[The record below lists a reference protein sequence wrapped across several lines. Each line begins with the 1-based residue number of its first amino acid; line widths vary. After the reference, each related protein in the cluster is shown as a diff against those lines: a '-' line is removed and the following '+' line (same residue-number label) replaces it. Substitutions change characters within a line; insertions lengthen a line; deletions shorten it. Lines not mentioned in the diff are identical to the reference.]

1 MYISNYSFKK
11 LFINSFVIY
20 RPPTTTRRHESVLQ
34 ERPMKTER
42 SLEWKRTLKINTRDW
57 VVNTWL
63 RMTRR
68 RKKSDNR
75 ALEDDSYQQEQYEE
89 FVKKLEKTE
98 ESFRNLLNPAE
109 SYVMG
114 IQSVMV
120 WENPKYSAV
129 VFAVVNILFWWASLF
144 TLFISPKDKPRSSL
158 NVICM

>member
-1 MYISNYSFKK
+1 M
-11 LFINSFVIY
+11 
-20 RPPTTTRRHESVLQ
+20 
-34 ERPMKTER
+34 
-42 SLEWKRTLKINTRDW
+42 
-57 VVNTWL
+57 VNTWL

-129 VFAVVNILFWWASLF
+129 VFAVVNILFW
-144 TLFISPKDKPRSSL
+144 
-158 NVICM
+158 